1 MFLSKKFAL
10 RESLTNFFR
19 DNRALLVI
27 FLSVVTLVGSG
38 VSLGLGV
45 AETRRDDPITV
56 VGAEKIFG
64 DEITD
69 YSSEGYLEG
78 RVNINTASLVELDLL
93 PGIGVSVGSAI
104 QTQRER
110 QCAIPR
116 APRDALSHVWERKGV
131 ISCIWRNKTSASS
144 SLLPRSAIQAADAP
158 RHCPPLS
165 ISRRRHPL
173 PCFAALGHIHTS
185 SFSFISSGQ
194 AGLSVRERWHTSNPC
209 LR

>member
-93 PGIGVSVGSAI
+93 PGIGVVKAQSI
-104 QTQRER
+104 IDYRE
-110 QCAIPR
+110 QNGPFR
-116 APRDALSHVWERKGV
+116 AVSELEHV
-131 ISCIWRNKTSASS
+131 
-144 SLLPRSAIQAADAP
+144 
-158 RHCPPLS
+158 
-165 ISRRRHPL
+165 
-173 PCFAALGHIHTS
+173 
-185 SFSFISSGQ
+185 SGIGPSTMEQ
-194 AGLSVRERWHTSNPC
+194 LRGLITVK
-209 LR
+209 